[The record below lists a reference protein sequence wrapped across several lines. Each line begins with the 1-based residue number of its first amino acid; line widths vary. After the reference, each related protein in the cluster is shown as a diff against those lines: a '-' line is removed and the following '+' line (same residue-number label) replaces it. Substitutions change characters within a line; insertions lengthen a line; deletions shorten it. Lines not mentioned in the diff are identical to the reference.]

1 MLLMR
6 KQRKGGWAAIKEIF
20 INWGRRIAISR
31 RRFSRRGGISGFMS
45 RTVAGLAKG
54 DLRAIATVCV
64 AVLVLGGCVWGG
76 IALSGGRASAKV
88 GASQASTAALR
99 ASGAALAADNDVV
112 SLEEDMARLQAGTT
126 PAPTATP
133 APTPTPLLYSKG
145 YEGPEVAKIQARLM
159 ELGYMDNDVPTE
171 KFGSITKEAVELF
184 QRSHGLTI
192 DGCVGQ
198 QTYDLL
204 MSAQAKKYMVSIGV
218 SGTDVEQLQS
228 RLVELD
234 YMKKTTGYFGE
245 ETEAAIRDFQE
256 RNHLTV
262 DGKVGE
268 ETREMLYSEDAIPK
282 SLSYGEKSDE
292 VLKYQERLYKLG
304 YLTTEPDGTFG
315 KDTVAATKLFQQI
328 NGLIVDGHIGP
339 STRKLLMS
347 SDAEANA
354 LTLGMSGETVQKVQ
368 SKLRELGYLGAKAT
382 GYYGS
387 DTEEAVKAFQK
398 RNGLSVDG
406 KAGRYTIQAL
416 FSGSAKAAASD
427 YVPVE
432 GSSSSSDSG
441 SSSSSSSSGSTSSG
455 GSLNAFIS
463 AAKSKLGCRYVRGGK
478 GPNTFDCS
486 GFVYWC
492 LRQAGVSQKYLTSSG
507 WRNVSNYQKVRS
519 LTDLKMGDV
528 IVFYGH
534 VAIAMGDGTMID
546 ASSSE
551 GKVVHRSCLGDWSYD
566 NFICAWR
573 IF

>member
-6 KQRKGGWAAIKEIF
+6 KQRKGGWTAIKEIF
-20 INWGRRIAISR
+20 TNWGRRIAISR

-282 SLSYGEKSDE
+282 SLSYGEKSDD

-354 LTLGMSGETVQKVQ
+354 LTLGMSGDTVQKVQ

>member
-20 INWGRRIAISR
+20 TNWGRRIAISR

-76 IALSGGRASAKV
+76 IALSGSRASAKA
-88 GASQASTAALR
+88 GASHASTAALR
-99 ASGAALAADNDVV
+99 ASGTALAADNDVV

-282 SLSYGEKSDE
+282 SLSYGEKSDD

-519 LTDLKMGDV
+519 LTDLKMG
-528 IVFYGH
+528 
-534 VAIAMGDGTMID
+534 
-546 ASSSE
+546 
-551 GKVVHRSCLGDWSYD
+551 RSWVRQGCCRW
-566 NFICAWR
+566 
-573 IF
+573 

>member
-1 MLLMR
+1 MK
-6 KQRKGGWAAIKEIF
+6 KQRKGGWAAIKEICT
-20 INWGRRIAISR
+20 NWGRRIAISR
-31 RRFSRRGGISGFMS
+31 RRFARRGGVSGFVS
-45 RTVAGLAKG
+45 RTVAGLARG
-54 DLRAIATVCV
+54 ELQAIATVCV
-64 AVLVLGGCVWGG
+64 AVLVLGGCLWGG
-76 IALSGGRASAKV
+76 IALANKKAPAASGS
-88 GASQASTAALR
+88 SQVAAAALR
-99 ASGAALAADNDVV
+99 ASGTALAADNDVV

-133 APTPTPLLYSKG
+133 APTPTPLLFSKG
-145 YEGPEVAKIQARLM
+145 YEGPEVATIQERLM

-204 MSAQAKKYMVSIGV
+204 MSDQAKKYMVSIGV

-245 ETEAAIRDFQE
+245 ETEAAIKDFQE

-328 NGLIVDGHIGP
+328 NGLIVDGYIGP

-368 SKLRELGYLGAKAT
+368 TKLRELGYLGAKAT

-387 DTEEAVKAFQK
+387 DTEEAVKAFQE

-416 FSGSAKAAASD
+416 FSDDAKAAASD

-463 AAKSKLGCRYVRGGK
+463 AAKSKLGSRYVRGGK
-478 GPNTFDCS
+478 GPDTFDCS

-546 ASSSE
+546 ASSSS

>member
-1 MLLMR
+1 MLLMK

-20 INWGRRIAISR
+20 TNWRRRIAISR

-54 DLRAIATVCV
+54 ELRAIATVCV
-64 AVLVLGGCVWGG
+64 AVLVLGGCIWGG

-282 SLSYGEKSDE
+282 SLSYGEKSDD

-354 LTLGMSGETVQKVQ
+354 LTLGMSGDTVQKVQ

>member
-20 INWGRRIAISR
+20 TNWGRRIAISR

-76 IALSGGRASAKV
+76 IALSGSRASAKV

-245 ETEAAIRDFQE
+245 ETEAAIKDFQE
-256 RNHLTV
+256 RNRLTV

-282 SLSYGEKSDE
+282 SLSYGEKSDD

-354 LTLGMSGETVQKVQ
+354 LTLGMSGDTVQKVQ

-478 GPNTFDCS
+478 GPNSFDCS

-528 IVFYGH
+528 IVFDGH

>member
-20 INWGRRIAISR
+20 TNWGRRIAISR

-282 SLSYGEKSDE
+282 SLSYGEKSDD

>member
-20 INWGRRIAISR
+20 TNWGRRIAISR

-54 DLRAIATVCV
+54 ELRAIATVCV

-99 ASGAALAADNDVV
+99 ASGTALAADNDVV

-282 SLSYGEKSDE
+282 SLSYGEKSDD

-354 LTLGMSGETVQKVQ
+354 LTLGMSGDTVQKVQ